1 MSNTPRLPR
10 TLLRRG
16 KEEPDRPDYQEPDFS
31 SWAAKLDEYIPVRHE
46 DEALEAV
53 AAAPASA
60 DEPVSLNKDLEKLLA
75 FDGAMS
81 VGLVDSDSGMVL
93 GKAGS
98 GIDMDRA
105 AASASMILRAR
116 RSTIKALSMS
126 DDIDDL
132 LITLS
137 TQLHIIRP
145 MTRKPTIFIYLIVD
159 KTKASLAMARY
170 KVTEADE
177 ALTI

>member
-1 MSNTPRLPR
+1 MSNAPRLPR

-31 SWAAKLDEYIPVRHE
+31 SWAAKLDEYIPAHHE
-46 DEALEAV
+46 EEVVAA

-60 DEPVSLNKDLEKLLA
+60 NEPASLNKDLEKLLA

-116 RSTIKALSMS
+116 RSTIKALSMP

-177 ALTI
+177 AITI